1 MNDSSSVS
9 RFRLRD
15 LPLAARLVLAA
26 FLISV
31 GVGYFSA
38 LVQLHFQ
45 VASPGELLPTVEDT
59 TTAYHGDASQRSA
72 LERLLTTDE
81 RKPFNGKG
89 SMRAAFFR
97 ESNGWEPALR
107 KMAKKLERELKAKP
121 DEATVERELRKE
133 RELEI
138 EGLLR
143 WIHNGA
149 KATEY
154 EADEITVKSDELP
167 PALRGVKVSNPFVE
181 SAPNGDQVVHIK
193 TVIKRRC
200 VRCHTPTGDS
210 SAADA
215 PLSTHEEVQA
225 YLHPERRG
233 GMGLARLAQTTHVHL
248 LGFAMLYGLTGFL
261 FALTSFP
268 RWVRVPVAPLP
279 LVAQLIDIGCWWLAR
294 VDPTYAH
301 LIAVTG
307 AIVAAGLGVHI
318 VFTTFNLFGRVGKGV
333 LALLLIGAACGGYV
347 LVDKVIG
354 PYLIQ
359 ERAAGVQRDR

>member
-1 MNDSSSVS
+1 MNDPSACS
-9 RFRLRD
+9 RFCLRD
-15 LPLAARLVLAA
+15 LSLPARVVLAA

-59 TTAYHGDASQRSA
+59 TTAYHGDVAQRSA
-72 LERLLTTDE
+72 LERVLTADE

-89 SMRAAFFR
+89 SMRVAFFR
-97 ESNGWEPALR
+97 ESAGWEPALR
-107 KMAKKLERELKAKP
+107 KMAKKLESETKVKP
-121 DEATVERELRKE
+121 DPDMVERELRKE

-138 EGLLR
+138 EGLLH
-143 WIHNGA
+143 WIRTGA
-149 KATEY
+149 KAAEY
-154 EADEITVKSDELP
+154 EADEICFKVNEVPDP
-167 PALRGVKVSNPFVE
+167 LRGLRISNPFVD
-181 SAPNGDQVVHIK
+181 SAQNGDQTIHVK
-193 TVIKRRC
+193 TIIKRRC

-215 PLSTHEEVQA
+215 PLATYEEVHA
-225 YLHPERRG
+225 YLRPEHRG

-248 LGFAMLYGLTGFL
+248 LGFAMLYGLTGLL
-261 FALTSFP
+261 FALTSYP
-268 RWVRVPVAPLP
+268 RWVRLSVAPLP
-279 LVAQLIDIGCWWLAR
+279 LIAQLIDIGCWWLAR

-307 AIVAAGLGVHI
+307 GIVAAGLGIHI
-318 VFTTFNLFGRVGKGV
+318 VFTTFSLFGRVGRGV
-333 LALLLIGAACGGYV
+333 LAILLIAAACGGYL

-354 PYLIQ
+354 PYLNH
-359 ERAAGVQRDR
+359 EKALGVQRER